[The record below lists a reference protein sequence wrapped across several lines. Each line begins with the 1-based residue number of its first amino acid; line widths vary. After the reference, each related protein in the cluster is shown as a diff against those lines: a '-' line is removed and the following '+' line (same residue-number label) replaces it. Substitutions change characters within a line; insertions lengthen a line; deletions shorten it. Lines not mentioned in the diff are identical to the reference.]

1 MKVELNDP
9 TLEKGKELYVKD
21 LGVLVNGKSVDFS
34 SEDVERFGRDLKE
47 AFKDN
52 PNIKVTMEKG
62 GDD

>member
-9 TLEKGKELYVKD
+9 SLEKGKELYVNN
-21 LGVLVNGKSVDFS
+21 LGVLVNGKAVDFS
-34 SEDVERFGRDLKE
+34 AEDIERFGRNLED

-52 PNIKVTMEKG
+52 PNIKVSGAKG